1 MKTRVMLV
9 DDHPVF
15 LKGLVHLLALVPD
28 MEVVA
33 EATTRAQALGFLQAL
48 TPDVVVVDLT
58 LGDDNGLELIKD
70 MRFRTPGLRV
80 LVLSMHDERHYAD
93 RAAAAGALGYCM
105 KEAPVD
111 QLLEALRT
119 VTQGRTWFPEVGTE
133 PPRWPPGGG
142 AVMALSDREFEVFTL
157 VGNGLGTAEIS
168 SRLHLSTKTVDT
180 HKGNIKAKLGLQTS
194 VDLRQFAIQW
204 LASEDGA

>member
-33 EATTRAQALGFLQAL
+33 EATTRAQALGLLQTL
-48 TPDVVVVDLT
+48 VPEVVVVDLT
-58 LGDDNGLELIKD
+58 LGEDNGLELIKD
-70 MRFRTPGLRV
+70 MRFRTPGIKV
-80 LVLSMHDERHYAD
+80 LVLSMHDERHYAE
-93 RAAAAGALGYCM
+93 RVSAAGALGYCM

-111 QLLEALRT
+111 RLLEALRT
-119 VTQGRTWFPEVGTE
+119 VTQGEAWFPKGANEA
-133 PPRWPPGGG
+133 PRRTPGGG
-142 AVMALSDREFEVFTL
+142 PVMNLSDREFEVFTL

-180 HKGNIKAKLGLQTS
+180 HKGNIKAKLGLQS
-194 VDLRQFAIQW
+194 SLDLRQFAIQW